1 MRAKSLP
8 QVPQLVEVLFGAY
21 RRQILALLLL
31 RADESFHVREIG
43 RLTGVPAGSLHREL
57 KLLSDAGLL
66 LRSVSGNQ
74 VRYQVDRACP
84 IQEELA
90 GIFRKTAG
98 LADVLRDALS
108 RVGEHR
114 QLWQAPKDSDR
125 KAIDKLRD
133 QLQVSA
139 VSDTYL
145 VKISLKGDQP
155 AGLAEMVNAV
165 AATFIERMK
174 SEEIYGADERTRQ
187 LRLREQEL
195 VKLISDKV
203 DQRGEI
209 ARELSLTT
217 FAEGTPNPYDQL
229 VASLRAKLSDARQ
242 RRMDADA
249 ALTAFIQRGDTTL
262 AARSVQEAV
271 LSDPGLNGLKSAMS
285 ARRATLLVQKSGLRA
300 DHPGAIAA
308 DRELAEIELEL
319 QAQGGRLDSGVRR
332 NMQARLQ
339 GTAEQAAAVEQGLRA
354 ELAEL
359 EPQATRFAKLFQDA
373 QTLSSDVEQ
382 MRQELN
388 KVRERVNFLGI
399 ESNSF
404 GFLRLVTPALLPEL
418 PFGPGRKKL
427 ALMALL
433 AACAAGLIAPIL
445 RDMLD
450 RRVRTVNDAQRI
462 MGMAPAGW
470 QVQREGLASQV
481 FADEQLRRL
490 AAALIRNRERAGQGG
505 GGTADLGHRIFG
517 LTGCKPGAGTT
528 SLVLDLA
535 KTLRTLGFKVLTVEA
550 NGFARDARF
559 ASGRPG
565 LLELL
570 RDEAKGAEVIAPASE
585 TLPPRVAVGGHG
597 RVALERLDK
606 LGVQLRHWAGIADF
620 VLVDMPPLLVSAD
633 AELLVRTVGQV
644 LLVIEAGAVT
654 GGEVQRA
661 RRQLQT
667 LDPEAVG
674 WVVNRVEAF
683 NGGGYLRDLMLE
695 SVTGRRADTFFSMPQ
710 WRLALS
716 TWQLRSRFNFN
727 FKPRSPL

>member
-1 MRAKSLP
+1 MNTSAATLPLPALLAGRGIKPLSSL
-8 QVPQLVEVLFGAY
+8 LAHSG
-21 RRQILALLLL
+21 LALAAFLLTLLAGLPMAWIKGKAHYLAEASIQIAPRYMRNL
-31 RADESFHVREIG
+31 REDQELDFQSNSQYRQFVEHQRQSIG
-43 RLTGVPAGSLHREL
+43 RH
-57 KLLSDAGLL
+57 
-66 LRSVSGNQ
+66 
-74 VRYQVDRACP
+74 
-84 IQEELA
+84 
-90 GIFRKTAG
+90 
-98 LADVLRDALS
+98 DVLRDALL
-108 RVGEHR
+108 RVDEQQR
-114 QLWQAPKDSDR
+114 KLWQGPKDSER
-125 KAIDKLRD
+125 AAVEKLRK

-145 VKISLKGDQP
+145 IRLSLEGEQP

-174 SEEIYGADERTRQ
+174 SEEIYGADERSRQ
-187 LRLREQEL
+187 LRAREKEL
-195 VKLISDKV
+195 VESISNKV

-229 VASLRAKLSDARQ
+229 VASLRNKLSDARQ

-249 ALTAFIQRGDTTL
+249 ALNAFTQRGDTTL

-271 LSDPGLNGLKSAMS
+271 LSDPGLNGLKSALS

-300 DHPGAIAA
+300 DHPGAVAA
-308 DRELAEIELEL
+308 ERELAEIELEL
-319 QAQGGRLDSGVRR
+319 QGQGGRLDRGVRL

-354 ELAEL
+354 ELSEL

-373 QTLSSDVEQ
+373 QTLSSDIGQ
-382 MRQELN
+382 MREELN
-388 KVRERVNFLGI
+388 KVRERINFLSI

-427 ALMALL
+427 FLMVLL
-433 AACAAGLIAPIL
+433 AACAAGLMAPVL

-450 RRVRTVNDAQRI
+450 RRVRTVNDAQRL

-490 AAALIRNRERAGQGG
+490 AAALIRNRERGEGSAKQGAQG
-505 GGTADLGHRIFG
+505 VFG
-517 LTGCKPGAGTT
+517 LTGCKPGAGTS
-528 SLVLDLA
+528 SLVLELA
-535 KTLRTLGFKVLTVEA
+535 NTLRTLGFKVLTVEA
-550 NGFARDARF
+550 NGFSRDARF

-565 LLELL
+565 LQELL
-570 RDEAKGAEVIAPASE
+570 RDEAKGGQVIAPASAD
-585 TLPPRVAVGGHG
+585 LPPRVSVGGQG
-597 RVALERLDK
+597 RIALERLDK
-606 LGVQLRHWAGIADF
+606 LGAQLRHWSEIADF

-633 AELLVRTVGQV
+633 AELLVRSVGQV

-654 GGEVQRA
+654 TGEVQRA
-661 RRQLQT
+661 RRLLQT
-667 LDPEAVG
+667 LDPQAVG

-683 NGGGYLRDLMLE
+683 TGGGYLHDLMIE
-695 SVTGRRADTFFSMPQ
+695 SVTGRRADTFFSTPQ
-710 WRLALS
+710 WRLTLQAWWLG
-716 TWQLRSRFNFN
+716 TRNNMKARS
-727 FKPRSPL
+727 SV